1 MIDVALK
8 PVETLVFRSSLA
20 LLAEYHCGPDSPWFA
35 NSGPSNAHAIVFPHT
50 STRIRIRA
58 GGEPFIEN
66 PMAVS
71 FFNRGDE
78 YSSELLS
85 AEGSHCAWLTLDSE
99 LLREIAGIRSG
110 DRLFP
115 LTQKQADARVTLRQ
129 RTLFAAARRDVPDPL
144 VIEEEAIAVAASV
157 IRSACEAPRAGRTI
171 GRVIEMLAATFAQP
185 LSLADVAKEV
195 GASPAYLSRAFH
207 QVVGKTMHAFRE
219 ELRLRRA
226 LDLLPHCRGD
236 LSRLALDLGY
246 SSHSHFS
253 SRFRKVFH
261 KTPRELMVSTF
272 SRAAW
277 RDWPARPE
285 SRPSASAPSI
295 QVRTTC

>member
-20 LLAEYHCGPDSPWFA
+20 LLAEYHCGPESPWFA

-50 STRIRIRA
+50 STRIRA
-58 GGEPFIEN
+58 GGDPFIET

-85 AEGSHCAWLTLDSE
+85 AEGSHCSWLTLDSD
-99 LLREIAGIRSG
+99 LLREIAGVRRG
-110 DRLFP
+110 DRVFP
-115 LTQKQADARVTLRQ
+115 LTQTQAGARITLRQ
-129 RTLFAAARRDVPDPL
+129 RTLFAAARREVPDL
-144 VIEEEAIAVAASV
+144 LAIEEEAIAIAANV
-157 IRSACEAPRAGRTI
+157 IRSAWEAPRVGRTI
-171 GRVIEMLAATFAQP
+171 GRVIEMLAATFDQT
-185 LSLADVAKEV
+185 LSLADVAREARV
-195 GASPAYLSRAFH
+195 SPAYLSRAFH
-207 QVVGKTMHAFRE
+207 QTVGKTMHAFRE

-226 LDLLPHCRGD
+226 LDLLPQCRGD

-253 SRFRKVFH
+253 SRFRKLFH
-261 KTPRELMVSTF
+261 KTPREFMVSTT

-277 RDWPARPE
+277 RDSPALPE
-285 SRPSASAPSI
+285 SRRSVSAPSPKA
-295 QVRTTC
+295 RTIC